1 MSNQL
6 QLQTECPICMDPFEV
21 GNTNNLVVTEC
32 GHTFHCNC
40 LMQNVA
46 HNGFDCPY
54 CRTEMASVPD
64 DESESSFETYDS
76 NESEDN
82 SVEPYEYDAL
92 TSFRMF
98 HQRVNE
104 DEIEEE
110 EEEEENNERI
120 ISDDADTVMQTPDAT
135 YISNKLQERGIT
147 FEDLVKN
154 LISVEHI
161 DKINREDYYHRG
173 SEVYGQFRA
182 IISQFRPQRQTQVQ
196 TQVQTINL
204 HTDEYDNEY
213 PIYERIYE

>member
-6 QLQTECPICMDPFEV
+6 QLQTECPICMDPFEL
-21 GNTNNLVVTEC
+21 GNMNNLVVTEC
-32 GHTFHCNC
+32 GHTFHCKC

-64 DESESSFETYDS
+64 DESESSYETFDS
-76 NESEDN
+76 SESDDN
-82 SVEPYEYDAL
+82 SVEPYEYDTL

-98 HQRVNE
+98 HQRMDG

-110 EEEEENNERI
+110 EDEEEEEEAVV
-120 ISDDADTVMQTPDAT
+120 SDDNDTIMNTLDAT

-154 LISVEHI
+154 LISIEHI
-161 DKINREDYYHRG
+161 DKINREDYYRRG

-182 IISQFRPQRQTQVQ
+182 IISQFRPQPQPQPQSSNVSTENIQITNV
-196 TQVQTINL
+196 
-204 HTDEYDNEY
+204 
-213 PIYERIYE
+213 